1 MKLLREEIEDVAV
14 EVLEETVNGV
24 ASKAYYLSGIHMQ
37 AEQLNKNG
45 RIYPRDILE
54 AEVARFGSSI
64 QAKRAL
70 GELGH
75 PDTPSINLDKV
86 SHLITDLHFEGNDV
100 YGRSKLLDTPN
111 GRIAKTFAQEGI
123 SIGMSSRALGSL
135 KEVGGHNVVQS
146 DLRLATID
154 IVHEPSAPKAFVNA
168 IFENREW
175 VLIDGVWQEQ
185 QLHEARK
192 QLTKA
197 NRKDI
202 ETIALK
208 IFESFLNSR
217 NV

>member
-1 MKLLREEIEDVAV
+1 MKLLREEIQDIQV
-14 EVLEETVNGV
+14 EVLEENVNGTPT
-24 ASKAYYLSGIHMQ
+24 KGYYLSGIHMQ

-54 AEVARFGSSI
+54 NEVNRYGATI

-100 YGRSKLLDTPN
+100 YGKSKLLDTPN
-111 GRIAKTFAQEGI
+111 GKIAKTFVDEGI
-123 SIGMSSRALGSL
+123 SLGMSSRALGSL
-135 KEVGGHNVVQS
+135 KQVNGHNVVQE

-168 IFENREW
+168 IFEGKEW
-175 VLIDGVWQEQ
+175 LLIDGVWQEQ
-185 QLHEARK
+185 QLHEARS
-192 QLTKA
+192 QLLKA
-197 NRKDI
+197 NRKDV

-208 IFESFLNSR
+208 IFENFLKTKLI
-217 NV
+217 